1 LYLLSVL
8 FQNTYWK
15 RNRYVFV
22 QCLGR
27 FRQRMLKYFARSW

>member
-22 QCLGR
+22 QCFKR
-27 FRQRMLKYFARSW
+27 FR